1 MNTPPVKPIG
11 RKAYGSIGHLPQ
23 SRMGPADHHVHAGQ
37 AVICTEKAR
46 DTRDR
51 IIVQEKLDGSCV
63 AVALVDG
70 TLHPIGR
77 AGWPAISSKYEM
89 HQLFAAWV
97 WEHEAAFREVLR
109 EGERIVGEWLA
120 QAHSTLYTIPHGEPF
135 APFDIMRG
143 EVRLPFD
150 QFRERTDPVFYRPA
164 LLHDG
169 GPLSVAQAM
178 AYHGERGSDL
188 WPCDQPEGVVYR
200 VERDGVVDFLAK
212 YVRPDKVDGK
222 YLDGE
227 PIWNWRPSPAH
238 REPT

>member
-1 MNTPPVKPIG
+1 MSAPLKPLG

-23 SRMGPADHHVHAGQ
+23 SRMGPSDHHVHPGQ
-37 AVICTEKAR
+37 AKICTERAR
-46 DTRDR
+46 DRHDR

-63 AVALVDG
+63 AVALIDG

-97 WEHEAAFREVLR
+97 WSNEERFRSVLR
-109 EGERIVGEWLA
+109 EGERICGEWMA
-120 QAHSTLYTIPHGEPF
+120 QAHGTIYDLTDREPF
-135 APFDIMRG
+135 AAFDIMRG
-143 EVRLPFD
+143 ETRMPFD
-150 QFRERTDPVFYRPA
+150 EFLSRVDPHFARPH

-169 GPLSVAQAM
+169 GPCSVVGAM
-178 AYHGERGSDL
+178 LLHGKMHY
-188 WPCDQPEGVVYR
+188 PCDELEGVVYR
-200 VERDGVVDFLAK
+200 VERNGVVDFLAK

-227 PIWNWRPSPAH
+227 PRWLWRPSSSVVPKTSDC
-238 REPT
+238 R